1 LVLPKMRVVWYDIS
15 DNQVSVG
22 GSTPEKKCSKRAE
35 GHTLRKRIADPDLLT
50 PGQSNRSSRRRDGG
64 GQLLERTGGPL
75 QSASL
80 TAPPGGGAKVGILP
94 SGKGGTIPA
103 GGGGG
108 PCKGDRERCLNL
120 ERCSM
125 NENKKKDKKKNAYG
139 LPLGMCMG
147 LAVGTAIGAAT
158 DNIGLWMSIGL
169 SAGLCLGLT
178 LGHSGEED
186 NGEHTDDKQ

>member
-1 LVLPKMRVVWYDIS
+1 MPPAE
-15 DNQVSVG
+15 QQEF
-22 GSTPEKKCSKRAE
+22 PEKGRRMSAAFAGRR
-35 GHTLRKRIADPDLLT
+35 TPSVSFAD
-50 PGQSNRSSRRRDGG
+50 SS
-64 GQLLERTGGPL
+64 
-75 QSASL
+75 
-80 TAPPGGGAKVGILP
+80 PGGGAKVGILP

-125 NENKKKDKKKNAYG
+125 NENKKKDKTKNAYG

-147 LAVGTAIGAAT
+147 IAVGTAIGAAT